1 MRTEFLLLAIYNK
14 PRLNIDETCQ
24 ALGMSTATGY
34 THRSLGKFPV
44 AMSGSPLTADIRDV
58 ATALDLLRPDGSSG
72 LMFEQAGGL
81 HAAVEEL
88 RAEVSKL
95 RRQIE
100 VMQIQHQNSNK
111 E

>member
-44 AMSGSPLTADIRDV
+44 VMSGSPLTADIRDV
-58 ATALDLLRPDGSSG
+58 AEALDLLREHGKAGSA
-72 LMFEQAGGL
+72 ERAG
-81 HAAVEEL
+81 
-88 RAEVSKL
+88 S
-95 RRQIE
+95 
-100 VMQIQHQNSNK
+100 
-111 E
+111 